1 MPDTMKGNFQKD
13 ASLIE
18 GEHFVEDKEEN
29 WFLNTPF
36 EKWWGVG
43 KMVGINKMWGWEKF
57 ILRWGIILSVSY
69 FLVFDDFVQWFFIV
83 KN

>member
-36 EKWWGVG
+36 ERWWGVG
-43 KMVGINKMWGWEKF
+43 KMVGINKMWGVGEIYF
-57 ILRWGIILSVSY
+57 EMGDYTFSILFFGIR
-69 FLVFDDFVQWFFIV
+69 
-83 KN
+83 